1 MKRESRS
8 VYFFMLMMCVP
19 ALAQAHHSGAI
30 YDMKQT
36 VTVEGTVTR
45 YDWANPHVYVHI
57 EQVTD
62 AGEVVAW
69 AVEFNPPAQMRRIG
83 WTEATLQPGDAVTV
97 TGRPTRRTHNRGIFP
112 ASIEAAG
119 QVLYQPEMM
128 QQLSRANALPEVG
141 ASSLEGTW
149 ETLTSW
155 KLIGLFYSGAEVTE
169 AGSEARASYDETEM
183 LPAWDCIPYTAP
195 MLMFDADFKQI
206 IVEEDVVTIRGGF
219 APADRTVYMN
229 VDTHD
234 GAVPSLQGHSIGH
247 WEGATLVIDT
257 ASFAPSRTG
266 NGYRGTAS
274 GLQKHL
280 IERLTLVDGG
290 KKLSYSFELTD
301 PEFLAQ
307 TATGT
312 SEWVYR
318 PDLEFVREPCEL
330 DNARG
335 GRNE

>member
-1 MKRESRS
+1 MKCGSRS
-8 VYFFMLMMCVP
+8 TYFAILLMLVP
-19 ALAQAHHSGAI
+19 ALALAHHSGAI
-30 YDMKQT
+30 YDMNQT
-36 VTVEGTVTR
+36 VTIEGTVTR

-62 AGEVVAW
+62 AGEVVEW
-69 AVEFNPPAQMRRIG
+69 AVEAYPPAQMRRVG
-83 WTEATLQPGDAVTV
+83 WTDTTLQPGDLITV
-97 TGRPTRRTHNRGIFP
+97 TGRPTRRTNNRGILP
-112 ASIEAAG
+112 GTIEAAG
-119 QVLYQPEMM
+119 QVLFQPEMM
-128 QQLSRANALPEVG
+128 RQLTSANMLPEVG

-149 ETLTSW
+149 ETITNW
-155 KLIGLFYSGAEVTE
+155 KLIMLFYSGAEVTE
-169 AGSEARASYDETEM
+169 AGSEARASYDETTM
-183 LPAWDCIPYTAP
+183 LPGWDCIPYTAP
-195 MLMFDADFKQI
+195 MLMYEAEFKQI

-229 VDTHD
+229 IDTHD

-280 IERLTLVDGG
+280 IERLTLVDDG

-307 TATGT
+307 TVTGT
-312 SEWVYR
+312 SEWAYR
-318 PDLEFVREPCEL
+318 PDLEFVREICEL

-335 GRNE
+335 GRSE